1 MLGKR
6 ILIVMVTLFTVL
18 MPVLSVCGNTGK
30 IEGRVVE
37 RKTKERLPIVNISVK
52 GTTLGAAT
60 DKDGNYFIAGI
71 PAGKYQVYASMI
83 GFRSMT
89 KSVEVY
95 ADSISVLDFELS
107 PTAIEGEG
115 VVVTA
120 TRTERLLK
128 DVPVYTEV
136 ITGKKIEV
144 KNADNLRDA
153 LKGEVGIGVKTLCPR
168 CNAAEIQIQGLPGRY
183 TQVLID
189 GMPVVSDLGALYGL
203 AHIPSENIERIEIV
217 KGAGSAIYGSDAIA
231 GVVNVITKSQ
241 ETTSGDVSVTSGYF
255 GAQSL
260 MSTLG
265 TKMGNLEA
273 TATVSKSKADAVDVD
288 DDGIADYVQSD
299 RTAGSVKLKHQLV
312 SNTTM
317 TISGNF
323 RTEDRLGG
331 SIERILGKTGTGA
344 YVNPNINQYDLG
356 GSLEWD
362 PTDISSLVLRGVS
375 SCYDQ
380 RVFVEETWYKA
391 SEDIVFGEAQ
401 YTRYLTSKHLFST
414 GISHKYECVE
424 ENTRIGIKK
433 ANSSG
438 IYIQDEIDYSPVNF
452 VLGTRYDYHSEF
464 GSYVSPR
471 AAIMYEPVH
480 GLTLRSS
487 YGFGFK
493 APTVF
498 FKQMHFCAAEA
509 MYEFVPNPDIA
520 PEKSRS
526 ANFSTEYRTGIFSIG
541 MNLFQTDV
549 KDMIQEDLIEID
561 SAAGIWR
568 YQYINIGE
576 ALTRGVE
583 LNGSLELLQ
592 GLSLKL
598 GYSYLDARDKTTDT
612 PLLFRS
618 KHSGNWNLRYEN
630 HTVGIEINLSGEF
643 TGSMP
648 VQIGTDEGFDSP
660 SYTVWNCK
668 VSQRIGSSYTFFIGA
683 DNIFDYAQRESI
695 QGGVT
700 LWGPTRG
707 RYLYGGVK
715 LNF

>member
-1 MLGKR
+1 MLRKR

-18 MPVLSVCGNTGK
+18 LPVLSVYGGTGT
-30 IEGRVVE
+30 IEGKVIDE
-37 RKTKERLPIVNISVK
+37 KTKERLPIVNISVR
-52 GTTLGAAT
+52 GTTLGAPT
-60 DKDGNYFIAGI
+60 GKDGNYFIAGI
-71 PAGKYQVYASMI
+71 SAGKYQVNASMI
-83 GFRSMT
+83 GFESLT
-89 KSVEVY
+89 KWVEVY
-95 ADSISVLDFELS
+95 ADSISILDFELS
-107 PTAIEGEG
+107 QTTIETEG
-115 VVVTA
+115 IVVTA

-136 ITGKKIEV
+136 ITGEKIEV

-168 CNAAEIQIQGLPGRY
+168 CNAAEVQIQGLPGRY

-217 KGAGSAIYGSDAIA
+217 KGAGSVLYGSDAIA

-241 ETTSGDVSVTSGYF
+241 KATGGDISVTSGYF
-255 GAQSL
+255 RTQSL

-299 RTAGSVKLKHQLV
+299 RTAGSVKLKHRLV
-312 SNTTM
+312 SDMTM

-331 SIERILGKTGTGA
+331 SIERIAGKTETGA
-344 YVNPNINQYDLG
+344 YVNPNINQYDIG

-362 PTDISSLVLRGVS
+362 PTDISSFVLRGIS

-401 YTRYLTSKHLFST
+401 YTRYFTSKHLFST
-414 GISHKYECVE
+414 GISHKYERVE
-424 ENTRIGIKK
+424 ENTRIGVKK

-438 IYIQDEIDYSPVNF
+438 IYIQDEMDYSPVNF

-471 AAIMYEPVH
+471 AAVMYEP
-480 GLTLRSS
+480 LQDLILRSS

-498 FKQMHFCAAEA
+498 FEQMHFSTAES
-509 MYEFVPNPDIA
+509 MFEFVSNPDIA

-526 ANFSTEYRTGIFSIG
+526 ANFSTEYHPGVVSIG
-541 MNLFQTDV
+541 INLFQTDV
-549 KDMIQEDLIEID
+549 KDMIKEDLIEID
-561 SAAGIWR
+561 SAAGVWR

-583 LNGSLELLQ
+583 LNGSLELTA

-598 GYSYLDARDKTTDT
+598 GYSYLDARDKATDN

-618 KHSGNWNLRYEN
+618 KHSGTWNLRYEN
-630 HTVGIEINLSGEF
+630 HTLGTGLNLSGEF

-648 VQIGTDEGFDSP
+648 VQIGTDEVFDSP
-660 SYTVWNCK
+660 SYTIWNCK
-668 VSQRIGSSYTFFIGA
+668 VSQKVGSGYTFFIGA

-700 LWGPTRG
+700 LWGPIRG